1 MNEYIKQKI
10 SQALCPTRSGGIQ
23 KQAQSCIGRSIR
35 PRHVSTNQTTVE
47 ITGIDRPGLLSEV
60 AAVLAQLHCHITSAV
75 AWTHITRAAC
85 IIYVEDEAT
94 GGPISNPERLAEV
107 EEQLESVVEAHHYDG
122 ERRSVRV
129 TAPATTR
136 THTERRLHQ
145 LMSADKDCE
154 ICSPFNGNRE
164 IQVSIENCKEKGYS
178 MVNVRSRDRPKLLF
192 DTVCT
197 LTDMQYVV
205 FHAAVRS
212 KGFDAFQVR
221 EFRFINKILLI
232 STVHLYS

>member
-1 MNEYIKQKI
+1 M
-10 SQALCPTRSGGIQ
+10 
-23 KQAQSCIGRSIR
+23 
-35 PRHVSTNQTTVE
+35 STNQTTLE

-60 AAVLAQLHCHITSAV
+60 AAVLAQLHCHVTSAV
-75 AWTHITRAAC
+75 AWTHNTRAAC
-85 IIYVEDEAT
+85 IIYVEDEAN
-94 GGPISNPERLAEV
+94 GGPITDPKRMAEV

-122 ERRSVRV
+122 ERRRVSV
-129 TAPATTR
+129 TAPAATR

-154 ICSPFNGNRE
+154 TCSSSCGDGE

-212 KGFDAFQVR
+212 KGSGAFQVR
-221 EFRFINKILLI
+221 EFCFINKNILLI
-232 STVHLYS
+232 STDHLYTFVYLLIIVFVLSNLSIN